1 MSTQS
6 SLHEDIRREDKVKVG
21 SDRSFGFVFA
31 VFCALVA
38 LVHWWLGKGTFWGWG
53 IAAAAFAAF
62 SLFYSRALRP
72 LNLLW
77 FRFGMLLHRV
87 VSPLILGV
95 MFFGVFTP
103 IAWCMRAAGK
113 RPLNLAYDPAAKSY
127 WISRTAPAPQPGS
140 FDRQF

>member
-1 MSTQS
+1 MSS
-6 SLHEDIRREDKVKVG
+6 PASLHEDLKRADAVKVG
-21 SDRSFGFVFA
+21 SDRSFGLVFA

-38 LVHWWLGKGTFWGWG
+38 AVHWWLGKGTFWGWG

-77 FRFGMLLHRV
+77 FRFGMLLHHV
-87 VSPLILGV
+87 MSPLILGV
-95 MFFGVFTP
+95 LFFGVFTP
-103 IAWCMRAAGK
+103 IAWYMRIAGK
-113 RPLNLAYDPAAKSY
+113 RPLSLSYDAAAKSY
-127 WISRTAPAPQPGS
+127 WIARTPPAPPPGS